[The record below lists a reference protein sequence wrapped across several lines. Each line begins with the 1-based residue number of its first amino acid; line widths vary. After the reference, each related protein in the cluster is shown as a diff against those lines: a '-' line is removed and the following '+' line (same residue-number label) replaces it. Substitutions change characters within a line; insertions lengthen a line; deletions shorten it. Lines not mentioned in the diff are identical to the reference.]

1 MVRGNE
7 MMGGQRAGTQWMII
21 YVVVFWT
28 CVDESAANDLVSWS
42 PDMELHH
49 MAVDPVS
56 GKVTQRNPE
65 PLVDIVHS

>member
-1 MVRGNE
+1 
-7 MMGGQRAGTQWMII
+7 MII